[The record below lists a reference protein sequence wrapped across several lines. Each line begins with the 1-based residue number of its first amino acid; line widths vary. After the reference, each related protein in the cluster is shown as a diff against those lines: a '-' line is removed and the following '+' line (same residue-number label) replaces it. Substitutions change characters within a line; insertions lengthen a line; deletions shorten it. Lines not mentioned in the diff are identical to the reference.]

1 MPAIALRAVDDSDLD
16 DLFRMMNDPEAIRMA
31 AFTREDPADRAKFDA
46 HQRRLRTDPEIIH
59 RAIVCDGALAGT
71 IASFVMEGETEIT
84 YWLDR
89 PFWGHGIAT
98 EALKLFLT
106 VVPVRPLHARV
117 ASDNTGSRRVLAK
130 AGFRE
135 VGTEISYAVGRGA
148 EIEETVLILE

>member
-1 MPAIALRAVDDSDLD
+1 MPA
-16 DLFRMMNDPEAIRMA
+16 
-31 AFTREDPADRAKFDA
+31 T
-46 HQRRLRTDPEIIH
+46 
-59 RAIVCDGALAGT
+59 
-71 IASFVMEGETEIT
+71 EGETEIT

-106 VVPVRPLHARV
+106 VVPTRPLHARV

-135 VGTEISYAVGRGA
+135 VGTEISYATGRGA
-148 EIEETVLILE
+148 EIEETVLILQ

>member
-1 MPAIALRAVDDSDLD
+1 MPMVALRAVDDGDLD

-46 HQRRLRTDPEIIH
+46 HLRRLRTDPEIIL
-59 RAIVCDGALAGT
+59 RAIVCDGALAGS

-98 EALKLFLT
+98 EALRLFLT
-106 VVPVRPLHARV
+106 VVAVRPLHARV
-117 ASDNTGSRRVLAK
+117 ASDNAGSRRVLAK

-135 VGTEISYAVGRGA
+135 VGTELSYATGRGA
-148 EIEETVLILE
+148 EVEETLLILD